1 MPAVTTNETRARLTA
16 VGHQWNATTRQNAD
30 AKLFRAR
37 LYECF
42 RIHAESATIYAEA
55 VQKPNDAR
63 GYVEGFIHG
72 LLIVEHTGTG
82 RSLDIA
88 YEQASDC
95 FVGLTEVA
103 GPRKSLRVILLLS
116 GFTNSLRSV
125 LTSVRPTLC
134 LSTQDGLWPY
144 ENRRS
149 TPRLSK
155 CW

>member
-1 MPAVTTNETRARLTA
+1 LPAVTTNEIRARLTPF
-16 VGHQWNATTRQNAD
+16 GHQWKPTTCENAD
-30 AKLFRAR
+30 AKLFWAR
-37 LYECF
+37 FYYCF
-42 RIHAESATIYAEA
+42 GIRAESATIYAQA
-55 VQKPNDAR
+55 VQKLNGAI
-63 GYVEGFIHG
+63 GYIDSFIPGF
-72 LLIVEHTGTG
+72 LIVEHTGTG

-88 YEQASDC
+88 YKQASDY